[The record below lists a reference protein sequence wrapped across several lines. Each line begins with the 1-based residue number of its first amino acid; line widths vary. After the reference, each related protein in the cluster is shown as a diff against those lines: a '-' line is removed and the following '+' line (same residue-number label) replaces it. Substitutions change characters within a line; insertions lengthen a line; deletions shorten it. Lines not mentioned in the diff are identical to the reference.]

1 MLALLVVAW
10 VSSGVPRRA
19 TDARVT
25 LEVRRPG
32 ESLGVVRSEII
43 SSSEG
48 SEEREGEPD
57 DCEDWEDEEE
67 NSASDSDSSLFVLRG
82 GIQSLDERKTVRL
95 EYRH

>member
-1 MLALLVVAW
+1 MPPLLVVAR
-10 VSSGVPRRA
+10 VSRGLPRTA

-25 LEVRRPG
+25 LEVGRPG

-67 NSASDSDSSLFVLRG
+67 ISASDGAHLVSQKCSLEQRS
-82 GIQSLDERKTVRL
+82 GIQQ
-95 EYRH
+95 